1 MNDPQTPHPIEL
13 CFQQS
18 LEQAE
23 EFVRREPAKVVGA
36 ALAAGLLLTILP
48 ARSMKRPI
56 ASLGS
61 LLLSP
66 ALIGLGL
73 IKVFEICCQ
82 TTACKESCHR
92 LPPQTP

>member
-13 CFQQS
+13 CFQQT
-18 LEQAE
+18 LERAE
-23 EFVRREPAKVVGA
+23 EYVRREPAKVVGA
-36 ALAAGLLLTILP
+36 ALGAGLLLSILP

-82 TTACKESCHR
+82 TTPCKEAHPRHR
-92 LPPQTP
+92 HPTP